1 VPDGGGGMSGQ
12 HQEDLNEKARRYR
25 EGEQSAPPNGHRE
38 PSEKLSP
45 QHRRELEASAIDQA
59 VWEERGYETIQRP
72 DSGDTRPRQRLKSYG
87 IPNWAIKED
96 WNFPGTHHPHV
107 RADRQGRLLPVEA
120 THPDSAQRKAT
131 EVRLTTR
138 HRVPARR
145 SPTVDPATSRDRP
158 GPAHDGHPRPQSGTV
173 DHRRRQESRQPHL
186 TRLLHHRPNRGLQ
199 LRAHHGTLGDWE
211 DVYLKGRTVV
221 ICYDSDALVKRDVLL
236 AMLRISRWLRSKG
249 VAKVIYLMTPS
260 QFQGVETK
268 GADDYF
274 AAGGT
279 LEQLRAAGTTITP
292 RLQVDNDEFSD
303 NVLAEYI
310 SDDLMTDRHVWIKG
324 IGWMIWDG
332 RKWCGCSDESVME
345 DIRTYCIDQLAQAIE
360 ALKADKSLH
369 PVADGWRSMLKRHR
383 TSNVMAV
390 CKGIM
395 ERHINDLDSDTDLIN
410 TPDGVVDLETG
421 QVIPHSPILMMTK
434 MTRGSYR
441 PGTTHP
447 DWDKALEAL
456 PKKERDWYKIRVGQG
471 ITGHRTP
478 DGIMPILHG
487 EGENGKS
494 ALSTDGLVP
503 ALGDYASMASPK
515 LFTAGKGNEHSTE
528 RADLRGK
535 RLVIAEEL
543 PEGRSIDV
551 AALKQIQDVG
561 RIRAHYMYQDNFEFA
576 TSHSLFQTTNYQ
588 PVINETDH
596 GTWRRLALLVFPY
609 LFRKPG
615 EDVVGDWE
623 KPGDPTLKQRIE
635 LNESGQHDAIVTWQ
649 SKAQWPG
656 TRTSTTAC
664 RSPTRSQTTLVP
676 GGPPQTASSGFG
688 KRSWCQRFP
697 AASSPLRWWTS
708 STTGWSGTVT
718 SRGPRR
724 RSPRGSWLIRPPKAC
739 MSGRPRP
746 RSWTGYRGGSHS
758 SRTPSGAPPSGQP
771 SSTTS
776 GSEMAPTRRGAQ
788 SARPA
793 RPPGNF
799 SAESLY
805 REVSKRSCTPC
816 TNLTEPAELDRIEA
830 D

>member
-1 VPDGGGGMSGQ
+1 M
-12 HQEDLNEKARRYR
+12 
-25 EGEQSAPPNGHRE
+25 
-38 PSEKLSP
+38 
-45 QHRRELEASAIDQA
+45 
-59 VWEERGYETIQRP
+59 
-72 DSGDTRPRQRLKSYG
+72 
-87 IPNWAIKED
+87 
-96 WNFPGTHHPHV
+96 
-107 RADRQGRLLPVEA
+107 
-120 THPDSAQRKAT
+120 
-131 EVRLTTR
+131 
-138 HRVPARR
+138 
-145 SPTVDPATSRDRP
+145 
-158 GPAHDGHPRPQSGTV
+158 